1 MKPIKILI
9 ATPEAIPFAKTG
21 GLADVT
27 GALPKVLKGLGCE
40 VRLIMPLYRQIQE
53 SAVSSQ
59 QSGEKNEIKDTGIR
73 VSVPMGFREISVP
86 VFQGSANG
94 IKAYFLKRDE
104 YYDRKY
110 LYTMPEDDYFDN
122 AERFILFSRGI
133 IEAVKKLDFQPDII
147 HCHDWQ
153 TGLIPTYLKTIY
165 KNDLFFANAKT
176 VFTIHNIAYQGLFP
190 ASHFPLTG
198 LPQEVFTPDGIE
210 FWGSMN
216 LLKAGIVFSDIVTTV
231 SEKYS
236 KEIRTAEFGYG
247 LEGVLDSRKEKLF
260 GVLNGVDYDD
270 WSPEK
275 DKFIIAKYDYKDL
288 NGKAECRKDLLKEY
302 NLNLSDDA
310 PVIGIIS
317 RLADQKGF
325 DILSQAME
333 ELMSMNI
340 GIVVLGTGEKKYHDL
355 FAELAKK
362 YPKKLGVKITFDNKI
377 AHKIEAGS
385 DMFLMPSKYE
395 PCGLNQIYSL
405 KYGTIPIVRA
415 TGGLDDTI
423 QDYTQDSRLKTQ
435 DSSTGEGNGFKF
447 NEYSSHAL
455 LTKIKEAVKIFSN
468 KKEWKKLVQK
478 AMQQDFSWERSAKR
492 YVELYEK
499 VLTKGIQ

>member
-1 MKPIKILI
+1 MEGNMKPLKVLI

-21 GLADVT
+21 GLADVA
-27 GALPKVLKGLGCE
+27 GALPKALNKLDCDA
-40 VRLIMPLYRQIQE
+40 RIIMPLYRHVQE
-53 SAVSSQ
+53 
-59 QSGEKNEIKDTGIR
+59 GGFELKPTGFGVNVR
-73 VSVPMGFREISVP
+73 LGFRDIWASIFKGSV
-86 VFQGSANG
+86 NG
-94 IKAYFLKRDE
+94 ITAYFIKRDE

-110 LYTMPEDDYFDN
+110 LYTTPDGDYFDN
-122 AERFILFSRGI
+122 AERFILFSRAVV
-133 IEAVKKLDFQPDII
+133 EAIKKLDFKPDII

-153 TGLIPTYLKTIY
+153 TGLIPTYLKTVY
-165 KNDLFFANAKT
+165 KNDSFFASTKT
-176 VFTIHNIAYQGLFP
+176 VFTIHNIAYQGQFP
-190 ASHFPLTG
+190 HSHFHLAG
-198 LPQEVFTPDGIE
+198 LLQDIFHPEGIE
-210 FWGSMN
+210 FWGNIN

-275 DKFIIAKYDYKDL
+275 DKLIIAKYDSKDL
-288 NGKAECRKDLLKEY
+288 SGKVACRKDLLKEY

-333 ELMSMNI
+333 DLMSMNL
-340 GIVVLGTGEKKYHDL
+340 GMVVLGTGEKKYHDL

-423 QDYTQDSRLKTQ
+423 QDYDPKTG
-435 DSSTGEGNGFKF
+435 DGNGFKF
-447 NEYSSHAL
+447 KEYSSQVL
-455 LTKIKEAVKIFSN
+455 LAKMKESAKIFSN

-492 YVELYEK
+492 YVELYERLLPK
-499 VLTKGIQ
+499 F

>member
-1 MKPIKILI
+1 MQKP
-9 ATPEAIPFAKTG
+9 
-21 GLADVT
+21 
-27 GALPKVLKGLGCE
+27 
-40 VRLIMPLYRQIQE
+40 
-53 SAVSSQ
+53 
-59 QSGEKNEIKDTGIR
+59 
-73 VSVPMGFREISVP
+73 
-86 VFQGSANG
+86 
-94 IKAYFLKRDE
+94 
-104 YYDRKY
+104 
-110 LYTMPEDDYFDN
+110 
-122 AERFILFSRGI
+122 
-133 IEAVKKLDFQPDII
+133 
-147 HCHDWQ
+147 
-153 TGLIPTYLKTIY
+153 
-165 KNDLFFANAKT
+165 

-198 LPQEVFTPDGIE
+198 LPQKVFTPDGIE

-423 QDYTQDSRLKTQ
+423 QDYDPKTG
-435 DSSTGEGNGFKF
+435 DGNGFKF
-447 NEYSSHAL
+447 KEYSSQVL
-455 LTKIKEAVKIFSN
+455 LAKIKESAKIFSN

>member
-1 MKPIKILI
+1 MKTLKVLI

-21 GLADVT
+21 GLADVA

-40 VRLIMPLYRQIQE
+40 VRLIMPFYRQIQE
-53 SAVSSQ
+53 S
-59 QSGEKNEIKDTGIR
+59 GEKTEIKDTGIQ
-73 VSVPMGFREISVP
+73 VSVPLGFRELNVP
-86 VFQGSANG
+86 VFQSSANNVPV
-94 IKAYFLKRDE
+94 YFLKRDE

-110 LYTMPEDDYFDN
+110 LYTMPDGDYFDN
-122 AERFILFSRGI
+122 AERFIIFSRAV
-133 IEAVKKLDFQPDII
+133 IEAIKKLDFKPDII

-153 TGLIPTYLKTIY
+153 TGLISTFLKTIY
-165 KNDLFFANAKT
+165 KNDPFFADTKT
-176 VFTIHNIAYQGLFP
+176 VFTIHNIAYQGQFP
-190 ASHFPLTG
+190 KSHFQLTG
-198 LPQEVFTPDGIE
+198 LPPDTFTPDGVE
-210 FWGSMN
+210 FWGNMN
-216 LLKAGIVFSDIVTTV
+216 LLKAGIVFSDIITTV

-236 KEIRTAEFGYG
+236 HEIQTSEFGYG
-247 LEGVLDSRKEKLF
+247 LEGVLQAKKENLF

-275 DKFIIAKYDYKDL
+275 DKFIIAKYDCKDL
-288 NGKAECRKDLLKEY
+288 SGKAKCREDLLKEY
-302 NLNLSDDA
+302 KLNLPDDA

-333 ELMSMNI
+333 DLMAMNL
-340 GIVVLGTGEKKYHDL
+340 GVVVLGSGERKYHEL
-355 FAELAKK
+355 FEGLAKK

-423 QDYTQDSRLKTQ
+423 QDYDRKA
-435 DSSTGEGNGFKF
+435 GEGNGFKF
-447 NEYSSHAL
+447 SDYSAKAL
-455 LTKIKEAVKIFSN
+455 TAKVKEAVEIFSD
-468 KKEWKKLVQK
+468 KRVWKKLVQK
-478 AMQQDFSWERSAKR
+478 TMQQDFSWERSAKR
-492 YVELYEK
+492 YVELYER
-499 VLTKGIQ
+499 LL

>member
-40 VRLIMPLYRQIQE
+40 VRLIMPFYRQIQE

-94 IKAYFLKRDE
+94 IPAYFLKRDE

-468 KKEWKKLVQK
+468 KKEWKRLVQT

-492 YVELYEK
+492 YVELYERLCRGEAK
-499 VLTKGIQ
+499 

>member
-1 MKPIKILI
+1 MKPIKVLI

-21 GLADVT
+21 GLADVA

-53 SAVSSQ
+53 S
-59 QSGEKNEIKDTGIR
+59 GEKTEIKDTGIQ
-73 VSVPMGFREISVP
+73 VSVPLGFRELSVP
-86 VFQGSANG
+86 VFQSSANDVP
-94 IKAYFLKRDE
+94 AYFLKRDE

-110 LYTMPEDDYFDN
+110 LYTMPEGDYFDN
-122 AERFILFSRGI
+122 AERFIVFSRAV
-133 IEAVKKLDFQPDII
+133 IEAVKKLDFKPDII

-153 TGLIPTYLKTIY
+153 TGLISTFLKTIY
-165 KNDLFFANAKT
+165 KNDPFFVDTKT
-176 VFTIHNIAYQGLFP
+176 VFTIHNIAYQGQFP
-190 ASHFPLTG
+190 KSHFQLTG
-198 LPQEVFTPDGIE
+198 LPPETFTPDGVE
-210 FWGSMN
+210 FWGNMN
-216 LLKAGIVFSDIVTTV
+216 FLKAGIVFSDIITTV

-236 KEIRTAEFGYG
+236 QEIQTSEFGYG
-247 LEGVLDSRKEKLF
+247 LEGVLQAKKENLF

-275 DKFIIAKYDYKDL
+275 DKFIVAKYDYKDL
-288 NGKAECRKDLLKEY
+288 SGKAKCRQDLLKEY
-302 NLNLSDDA
+302 NLNLPDDA

-317 RLADQKGF
+317 RFADQKGF

-333 ELMSMNI
+333 DLMAMNL
-340 GIVVLGTGEKKYHDL
+340 GMVVLGTGERKYHNL
-355 FAELAKK
+355 FEGLAKK
-362 YPKKLGVKITFDNKI
+362 YSKKLGVKITFDNKI

-423 QDYTQDSRLKTQ
+423 QDYKNPTSPPFTKGGMGGFSDEPT
-435 DSSTGEGNGFKF
+435 GNGFKF
-447 NEYSSHAL
+447 NEYSSKAL
-455 LTKIKEAVKIFSN
+455 TAKIKDAMQIFAD

-478 AMQQDFSWERSAKR
+478 GMQQDFSWERSAKR
-492 YVELYEK
+492 YVELYGK
-499 VLTKGIQ
+499 LCR

>member
-1 MKPIKILI
+1 MKPIKVLI

-21 GLADVT
+21 GLADVA

-53 SAVSSQ
+53 S
-59 QSGEKNEIKDTGIR
+59 GEKTEIKDTGIQ
-73 VSVPMGFREISVP
+73 VSVPLGFRELSVP
-86 VFQGSANG
+86 VFQSSANDVP
-94 IKAYFLKRDE
+94 AYFLKRDE

-110 LYTMPEDDYFDN
+110 LYTMPEGDYFDN
-122 AERFILFSRGI
+122 AERFIVFSRAV
-133 IEAVKKLDFQPDII
+133 IEAVKKLDFKPDII

-153 TGLIPTYLKTIY
+153 TGLISTFLKTIY
-165 KNDLFFANAKT
+165 KNDPFFVDTKT
-176 VFTIHNIAYQGLFP
+176 VFTIHNIAYQGQFP
-190 ASHFPLTG
+190 KSHFQLTG
-198 LPQEVFTPDGIE
+198 LPPETFTPDGVE
-210 FWGSMN
+210 FWGNMN
-216 LLKAGIVFSDIVTTV
+216 FLKAGIVFSDIITTV

-236 KEIRTAEFGYG
+236 QEIQTSEFGYG
-247 LEGVLDSRKEKLF
+247 LEGVLQAKKENLF

-275 DKFIIAKYDYKDL
+275 DKFIVAKYDYKDL
-288 NGKAECRKDLLKEY
+288 SGKAKCRQDLLKEY
-302 NLNLSDDA
+302 NLNLPDDA

-317 RLADQKGF
+317 RFADQKGF

-333 ELMSMNI
+333 DLMAMNL
-340 GIVVLGTGEKKYHDL
+340 GMVVLGTGERKYHNL
-355 FAELAKK
+355 FEGLAKK
-362 YPKKLGVKITFDNKI
+362 YSKKLGVKITFDNKI

-423 QDYTQDSRLKTQ
+423 QDYKNPPAPPFTKGGMGGFSDEPT
-435 DSSTGEGNGFKF
+435 GNGFKF
-447 NEYSSHAL
+447 NEYSSKAL
-455 LTKIKEAVKIFSN
+455 TAKIKDAMQIFAD

-478 AMQQDFSWERSAKR
+478 GMQQDFSWERSAKR
-492 YVELYEK
+492 YVELYGK
-499 VLTKGIQ
+499 LCR

>member
-1 MKPIKILI
+1 MEGAMKPIKVLI

-21 GLADVT
+21 GLADVA

-53 SAVSSQ
+53 S
-59 QSGEKNEIKDTGIR
+59 GEKTEIKDTGIQ
-73 VSVPMGFREISVP
+73 VSVPLGFRELSVP
-86 VFQGSANG
+86 
-94 IKAYFLKRDE
+94 AYFLKRDE

-110 LYTMPEDDYFDN
+110 LYTMPEGDYFDN
-122 AERFILFSRGI
+122 AERFIVFSRAV
-133 IEAVKKLDFQPDII
+133 IEAVKKLDFKPDII

-153 TGLIPTYLKTIY
+153 TGLISTFLKTIY
-165 KNDLFFANAKT
+165 KNDPFFVDTKT
-176 VFTIHNIAYQGLFP
+176 VFTIHNIAYQGQFP
-190 ASHFPLTG
+190 KSHFQLTG
-198 LPQEVFTPDGIE
+198 LLPETFTPDGVE
-210 FWGSMN
+210 FWGNMN
-216 LLKAGIVFSDIVTTV
+216 FLKAGIVFSDIITTV

-236 KEIRTAEFGYG
+236 QELQTSEFGYG
-247 LEGVLDSRKEKLF
+247 LEGVLQAKKENLF

-275 DKFIIAKYDYKDL
+275 DKFIVAKYDYKDL
-288 NGKAECRKDLLKEY
+288 SGKAKCRQDLLKEY
-302 NLNLSDDA
+302 NLNLPDDA

-317 RLADQKGF
+317 RFADQKGF

-333 ELMSMNI
+333 DLMAMNL
-340 GIVVLGTGEKKYHDL
+340 GMVVLGTGERKYHNL
-355 FAELAKK
+355 FEGLAKK
-362 YPKKLGVKITFDNKI
+362 YSKKLGVKITFDNKI

-423 QDYTQDSRLKTQ
+423 QDYKNPPSPPFTKGGMGGFSDEPT
-435 DSSTGEGNGFKF
+435 GNGFKF
-447 NEYSSHAL
+447 NEYSSKAL
-455 LTKIKEAVKIFSN
+455 TAKIKDAMQIFAD

-478 AMQQDFSWERSAKR
+478 GMQQDFSWERSAKR
-492 YVELYEK
+492 YVELYGK
-499 VLTKGIQ
+499 LC